1 MSFSSNCQRKQSAHR
16 HQLTSKLGLS
26 NEITGHTQI
35 RGDALQVQ
43 RPIGPAARLKPRNT
57 LISCCVPRRKWTTTP
72 PHSDLSLHPSAL
84 PSSLQFV
91 PLPHTSLFKMTL
103 LHFTVN
109 QLFCLTQS
117 TGSASQPT
125 RINRGA
131 GCRAGSGCVVAERQ
145 KISGVDKWN
154 NNNEKYL
161 KNKATHSS
169 SLWRISRDGQRC
181 WKLRGWRKEVRSGE
195 ERDVEETTQVDAA
208 ALWRDV
214 CVFGG
219 RLREVGE

>member
-1 MSFSSNCQRKQSAHR
+1 MSHLFFTTPRPLFSGVFLCCSTLIYITQISLSFSSNCQRKQSAHR

-26 NEITGHTQI
+26 NEITGHTQT

-43 RPIGPAARLKPRNT
+43 RLSGPAARLKPRNT
-57 LISCCVPRRKWTTTP
+57 LSSPAVCHDANEQLPLHTPTSPCTP
-72 PHSDLSLHPSAL
+72 PPSRACSK
-84 PSSLQFV
+84 SSLQFV

-145 KISGVDKWN
+145 KIEGADK
-154 NNNEKYL
+154 
-161 KNKATHSS
+161 
-169 SLWRISRDGQRC
+169 
-181 WKLRGWRKEVRSGE
+181 
-195 ERDVEETTQVDAA
+195 
-208 ALWRDV
+208 
-214 CVFGG
+214 
-219 RLREVGE
+219 